1 MRRPRRPAPPPY
13 RGEPSPPPARPTGG
27 ETAGIGVI
35 VGVIAITMVV
45 IFARGPV
52 LGVAVGL
59 GLTIAAIVAVTLLD
73 R

>member
-1 MRRPRRPAPPPY
+1 M
-13 RGEPSPPPARPTGG
+13 
-27 ETAGIGVI
+27 I